1 MITREQLIKIMPHA
15 KPRADIWLQPLN
27 DAMSE
32 FGIDTQRRVAAFLA
46 QVAHESAELRYT
58 REIDSGSAYDT
69 GKLAERLGNTP
80 EADGDGQRYKGRGL
94 IQITGRPAQGHRAPP
109 WRNSPSRCASTSID
123 RKSHV

>member
-46 QVAHESAELRYT
+46 QLSAEAARRVADAGIQLLGECEAEYGRVAEAADKCLSD
-58 REIDSGSAYDT
+58 RQALIDGWP
-69 GKLAERLGNTP
+69 K
-80 EADGDGQRYKGRGL
+80 
-94 IQITGRPAQGHRAPP
+94 
-109 WRNSPSRCASTSID
+109 
-123 RKSHV
+123 